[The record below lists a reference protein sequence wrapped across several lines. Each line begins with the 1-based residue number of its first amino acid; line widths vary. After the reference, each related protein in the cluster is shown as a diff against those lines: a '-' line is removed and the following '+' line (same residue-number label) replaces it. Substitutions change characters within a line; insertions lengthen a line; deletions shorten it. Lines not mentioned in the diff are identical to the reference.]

1 MPSPRPP
8 LRPSRWWTDC
18 RGRLRARIAAALRAP
33 LPRTSAETDVRAGG
47 YRKAERSSSPPE
59 SGGLLC
65 LRRGDRFFRY
75 VRPAPLGSLVQR
87 ELAAVR
93 LTEGLLRAF
102 LHCGRYLQPLRH
114 GAERRATSPYTGE
127 TSPNGDIFSLRPQYR
142 VALPSPRPVMPNSI
156 RGGSSPLGPSCCVE
170 AGGEAGASP
179 IRETDFKTSAITPCK
194 RKTPLPER
202 TNRQGRFHRRN
213 GVGKRNYHVAW
224 GRNCAPVSGRSG
236 SCAVTKIPAC
246 YLTVPII

>member
-1 MPSPRPP
+1 M
-8 LRPSRWWTDC
+8 C
-18 RGRLRARIAAALRAP
+18 ARVDAEKQREAAALP
-33 LPRTSAETDVRAGG
+33 DP
-47 YRKAERSSSPPE
+47 
-59 SGGLLC
+59 GGLLC

-93 LTEGLLRAF
+93 LTEGWIRAF

-114 GAERRATSPYTGE
+114 GAESRATSPYTGE
-127 TSPNGDIFSLRPQYR
+127 ASPNGDIFSLRPQYR
-142 VALPSPRPVMPNSI
+142 VALPSPRPQYRSVMPNSI
-156 RGGSSPLGPSCCVE
+156 RGGSPPLGPPAAQKPDRHPFGRRISRHR
-170 AGGEAGASP
+170 P
-179 IRETDFKTSAITPCK
+179 FTPRK

>member
-1 MPSPRPP
+1 M
-8 LRPSRWWTDC
+8 C
-18 RGRLRARIAAALRAP
+18 ARVDAEKQREAAALP
-33 LPRTSAETDVRAGG
+33 DP
-47 YRKAERSSSPPE
+47 
-59 SGGLLC
+59 GGLLC

-87 ELAAVR
+87 ELAAVG
-93 LTEGLLRAF
+93 LIEGLIRAF

-127 TSPNGDIFSLRPQYR
+127 ASPNGDIFSLRPQYR
-142 VALPSPRPVMPNSI
+142 VALPSPRPQYRSVMPNSI
-156 RGGSSPLGPSCCVE
+156 RGGSPPPLGPP
-170 AGGEAGASP
+170 AAQKPGEKPDRHPFGRRISRHRP
-179 IRETDFKTSAITPCK
+179 FTPCK

-224 GRNCAPVSGRSG
+224 GRNCVPVSGRRG

>member
-1 MPSPRPP
+1 MQKSREKQQPSRIREGCFVCGGVIVFSGTSVPRP
-8 LRPSRWWTDC
+8 L
-18 RGRLRARIAAALRAP
+18 AP
-33 LPRTSAETDVRAGG
+33 
-47 YRKAERSSSPPE
+47 
-59 SGGLLC
+59 
-65 LRRGDRFFRY
+65 F
-75 VRPAPLGSLVQR
+75 VQR
-87 ELAAVR
+87 ELADVR
-93 LTEGLLRAF
+93 LTEGLIRAF

-114 GAERRATSPYTGE
+114 GAERRATSPGE
-127 TSPNGDIFSLRPQYR
+127 ASPDGDIFSLRPQYR
-142 VALPSPRPVMPNSI
+142 VALPSPRLQYCSVMPNSI
-156 RGGSSPLGPSCCVE
+156 RGGSSPLGPSCCAE
-170 AGGEAGASP
+170 AGEKPDRHPFGRRISRHRP
-179 IRETDFKTSAITPCK
+179 FTPRK

>member
-1 MPSPRPP
+1 MPCRRTPSPRPP
-8 LRPSRWWTDC
+8 LRPSRWWTD
-18 RGRLRARIAAALRAP
+18 RWGRQRARIAAALRAP
-33 LPRTSAETDVRAGG
+33 LPRTSAETDGCAGG
-47 YRKAERSSSPPE
+47 CRKAERSSSPPD

-93 LTEGLLRAF
+93 LTEGLIRAF

-127 TSPNGDIFSLRPQYR
+127 ASPNGDIFSLRPQYR
-142 VALPSPRPVMPNSI
+142 SVMPNSI
-156 RGGSSPLGPSCCVE
+156 RGGSSPPLGPP
-170 AGGEAGASP
+170 AAQKPGEKPDRHPFGRRISRHRP
-179 IRETDFKTSAITPCK
+179 FTPCK

-224 GRNCAPVSGRSG
+224 GRNCAPVSGRRG

>member
-1 MPSPRPP
+1 MVQNFK
-8 LRPSRWWTDC
+8 
-18 RGRLRARIAAALRAP
+18 GKAALP
-33 LPRTSAETDVRAGG
+33 NP
-47 YRKAERSSSPPE
+47 
-59 SGGLLC
+59 GGLLC

-87 ELAAVR
+87 KLAAVR
-93 LTEGLLRAF
+93 LTEGWIRSF
-102 LHCGRYLQPLRH
+102 LHCGRYLQPPVTAQSAVPPPLTQGRH
-114 GAERRATSPYTGE
+114 RRTA
-127 TSPNGDIFSLRPQYR
+127 IFSPCGHSTVWRCL
-142 VALPSPRPVMPNSI
+142 LLK
-156 RGGSSPLGPSCCVE
+156 GDGL
-170 AGGEAGASP
+170 
-179 IRETDFKTSAITPCK
+179 KSAQQISCK

-224 GRNCAPVSGRSG
+224 GRNCVPVSGRRG

>member
-1 MPSPRPP
+1 M
-8 LRPSRWWTDC
+8 C
-18 RGRLRARIAAALRAP
+18 ARVDEEKQREAAALP
-33 LPRTSAETDVRAGG
+33 DP
-47 YRKAERSSSPPE
+47 
-59 SGGLLC
+59 GGLLC

-127 TSPNGDIFSLRPQYR
+127 ASPNGDIFSLRPQYR
-142 VALPSPRPVMPNSI
+142 VALPSPRPQYRSVMPNSI
-156 RGGSSPLGPSCCVE
+156 RGGSSPPWALLLRRSRGRSRSVSYPGDGFQNLGH
-170 AGGEAGASP
+170 SP
-179 IRETDFKTSAITPCK
+179 PCK

-224 GRNCAPVSGRSG
+224 GRNCAPVSGRRG

>member
-1 MPSPRPP
+1 M
-8 LRPSRWWTDC
+8 C
-18 RGRLRARIAAALRAP
+18 ARVDAEKQREAAALP
-33 LPRTSAETDVRAGG
+33 DP
-47 YRKAERSSSPPE
+47 
-59 SGGLLC
+59 GGLLC

-102 LHCGRYLQPLRH
+102 LHCDRYLQPLRH
-114 GAERRATSPYTGE
+114 GAERRATSSYTGE
-127 TSPNGDIFSLRPQYR
+127 ASPDGDIFSLRPQYR
-142 VALPSPRPVMPNSI
+142 VALPSPRPQYRSVMPNSI
-156 RGGSSPLGPSCCVE
+156 RGGSSPPLGPP
-170 AGGEAGASP
+170 AAQKPGEKPDRHPFGRRISRHRP
-179 IRETDFKTSAITPCK
+179 FTPCK
-194 RKTPLPER
+194 RNTPLPER

-224 GRNCAPVSGRSG
+224 GRNCAPVSGRRG

>member
-1 MPSPRPP
+1 MK
-8 LRPSRWWTDC
+8 
-18 RGRLRARIAAALRAP
+18 
-33 LPRTSAETDVRAGG
+33 
-47 YRKAERSSSPPE
+47 KAERSSSPPE

-65 LRRGDRFFRY
+65 LRLGDRFFRY

-93 LTEGLLRAF
+93 LTEGLIRSF

-127 TSPNGDIFSLRPQYR
+127 ASPNGDIFSLRPQCR
-142 VALPSPRPVMPNSI
+142 VALPSPRGDGLKRAQQTPANGKRPCRNGQTGRDVSI
-156 RGGSSPLGPSCCVE
+156 GEMELEKGIIMLL
-170 AGGEAGASP
+170 GGEIACL
-179 IRETDFKTSAITPCK
+179 I
-194 RKTPLPER
+194 
-202 TNRQGRFHRRN
+202 
-213 GVGKRNYHVAW
+213 
-224 GRNCAPVSGRSG
+224 SGRRG

>member
-1 MPSPRPP
+1 M
-8 LRPSRWWTDC
+8 
-18 RGRLRARIAAALRAP
+18 GARVDAEKQREAAALP
-33 LPRTSAETDVRAGG
+33 DP
-47 YRKAERSSSPPE
+47 
-59 SGGLLC
+59 GGLLC

-93 LTEGLLRAF
+93 LTEGWIRAF

-114 GAERRATSPYTGE
+114 GAERRATSPYTGGGIAE
-127 TSPNGDIFSLRPQYR
+127 RRYFLLAATVPCGAAFPAAAVPFGDAKFHPGR
-142 VALPSPRPVMPNSI
+142 VFP
-156 RGGSSPLGPSCCVE
+156 PLGPP
-170 AGGEAGASP
+170 AAQKPGEKPDRHPFGRRISRHRP
-179 IRETDFKTSAITPCK
+179 FTPRK

-224 GRNCAPVSGRSG
+224 GRNCAPVSGRRG